1 MDRLVSAGTAFPPA
15 GESGIPGGAPGPAGV
30 REAQIEALYLA
41 HYQHLLR
48 MALLLLGGDSAA
60 EDVVQEAFIRVYG
73 SRSNIRDPGRA
84 AAYLRVTTVNLARSA
99 LRRRLVAIRHPAV
112 PPAEPAG
119 PEERALASVG
129 GALVVR
135 ALRQLPR
142 RQREVVVLRYYAD
155 LSVAETAQTLQI
167 SPGAVKSYGSRGLAR
182 LAQALE
188 GLR

>member
-1 MDRLVSAGTAFPPA
+1 M
-15 GESGIPGGAPGPAGV
+15 
-30 REAQIEALYLA
+30 EALYAA

-48 MALLLLGGDSAA
+48 MTLLLLGGDSDA

-73 SRSNIRDPGRA
+73 SRANIRDPERA
-84 AAYLRVTTVNLARSA
+84 AAYLRVTTMNLARNA

-119 PEERALASVG
+119 PEEQGLASVR

-135 ALRQLPR
+135 ALQQLPR

-155 LSVAETAQTLQI
+155 LSVLETAQTLQI

-188 GLR
+188 ELR